1 MLLKVA
7 LPGKAGGAPGNAFSL
22 VYGSKTDKVY
32 QNLYKV
38 EPVLSEGIRWGAALR
53 QSSHIACIHH
63 LLPCYRSLM
72 SKSEHCGPDAGV
84 IAMGTSTPALD

>member
-1 MLLKVA
+1 MLLKEG

-38 EPVLSEGIRWGAALR
+38 EPVLSEWIRWEAALS
-53 QSSHIACIHH
+53 QSSQIACIHH
-63 LLPCYRSLM
+63 LLPWCGSLM
-72 SKSEHCGPDAGV
+72 
-84 IAMGTSTPALD
+84 